1 VVDINDVQFG
11 EIRPSE
17 VPWTRRANDGVLY
30 VLEFSSGWVKVG
42 RTAATRSDDA
52 RIVQVGRIYREVRGW
67 EITNSWVSEVPLST
81 VRRAGQR
88 SADLDDAEARVK
100 RHAADLGRRL
110 SEVDPMGCTGE
121 TEVFYGPAFS
131 YLRAYADVISR
142 CT

>member
-1 VVDINDVQFG
+1 MVDINDVQFG

-17 VPWTRRANDGVLY
+17 GTWTRRADDGLLY

-42 RTAATRSDDA
+42 RTAAARSDDA
-52 RIVQVGRIYREVRGW
+52 RITQVGRNYLDVRGW
-67 EITNSWVSEVPLST
+67 KITNSWVSEVRLST
-81 VRRAGQR
+81 VKRAGQR

-100 RHAADLGRRL
+100 RHASGLGERL
-110 SEVDPMGCTGE
+110 SEVDPKGCTGE

-131 YLRAYADVISR
+131 YLCAYADVVSR